1 MAYVSILLRRC
12 VVFFP
17 SNILRITCFKMSFGF
32 HSIYQ
37 PSSEIYSRSRP
48 QKLPSLGEPSA
59 LTGSD
64 PRLEGALVDK
74 EDLVEKGLAGSRR
87 VGKLISGGG
96 QGNEGGGGISVPG
109 GGIGVK

>member
-1 MAYVSILLRRC
+1 MAYVLILLRHS
-12 VVFFP
+12 VVFFRR
-17 SNILRITCFKMSFGF
+17 LCATRDKMSFGF

-48 QKLPSLGEPSA
+48 QKLPSLGEPLA

-96 QGNEGGGGISVPG
+96 
-109 GGIGVK
+109 